1 MKRELSKDE
10 RWCIGFAMGVVLS
23 LVLLGPALI
32 WSTNRCS
39 KFEKLIAEQNTI
51 IERYQAQSEVMM
63 QMIDELLKENG
74 E

>member
-23 LVLLGPALI
+23 LVLLVPSLI
-32 WSTNRCS
+32 WSTNRNS
-39 KFEKLIAEQNTI
+39 KYEKLIAEQNNI
-51 IERYQAQSEVMM
+51 IERYQVQSEVMM
-63 QMIDELLKENG
+63 QVIDELLKGDG